1 MAVAAGLPGLAL
13 YLCLAGTG
21 IHRAYKTAKLRH
33 DRLAL
38 CAFGVLVAMAFQ
50 WLNGGQYS
58 VAILPWFLLG
68 WLDRQGA
75 VPREQ
80 THPQQS
86 PKIALPETSPCS

>member
-21 IHRAYKTAKLRH
+21 FHRAFKAAKLRR
-33 DRLAL
+33 DRLAQ
-38 CAFGVLVAMAFQ
+38 CAFGVLVAMVFH

-68 WLDRQGA
+68 WLDRAGAEASESTDPQRSSEVA
-75 VPREQ
+75 VPR
-80 THPQQS
+80 P
-86 PKIALPETSPCS
+86 L